1 MIKQNRRYAPFLDTA
16 QKISAV
22 LIAMGAFMSVP
33 VVILFNGFLGYLDQ
47 SAIPVLQNGMWVYLL
62 LFSIASAFAFA
73 LIVFMP
79 STMTM
84 AVRLNAPGLP
94 HPNVKRACIT
104 TVLVVIVI
112 LVGLLW
118 YRESWL
124 AIAMISAIV
133 LGALGGAW
141 AAIGFV
147 PSQKRFWAFIV
158 GFGAMA
164 LLVMVWTASLFVL
177 LAPLAQSIAGNCP
190 NLAAVALMLLLVAML
205 VVSIWQPV
213 MGILLGLLL
222 TVGWTAQQ
230 ASPDGGIMIASAL
243 YTANLGGGRP
253 ASVLQPSDAG
263 EICNLGVAE
272 RPVLFFEV
280 KGCSRPAAFA
290 RLRSLAG
297 KTSMERRRIIREW
310 TALVEQHR
318 PKVPSH

>member
-1 MIKQNRRYAPFLDTA
+1 MIKQNKRYAPFLDTV
-16 QKISAV
+16 QKLSAV
-22 LIAMGAFMSVP
+22 LIALGAVMSIP
-33 VVILFNGFLGYLDQ
+33 VVVLFNGFLGYLDR

-79 STMTM
+79 SMMTV

-94 HPNVKRACIT
+94 HANVKRASIT
-104 TVLVVIVI
+104 TVLVAIGI

-118 YRESWL
+118 FGESWL
-124 AIAMISAIV
+124 VVAVTSATV
-133 LGALGGAW
+133 LGGLAGAR

-158 GFGAMA
+158 GFGGMA
-164 LLVMVWTASLFVL
+164 LLVMFWTVSLFVL
-177 LAPLAQSIAGNCP
+177 LAPLAHSIFGDWP
-190 NLAAVALMLLLVAML
+190 NFAVVALVLLLVAML
-205 VVSIWQPV
+205 VVSIWQPT
-213 MGILLGLLL
+213 MGISLGLLL
-222 TVGWTAQQ
+222 TVNWTAQQ
-230 ASPDGGIMIASAL
+230 ASPDGGIMVASAL

-253 ASVLQPSDAG
+253 AEVLQPSNVG

-318 PKVPSH
+318 PKVPGH